1 MIRGF
6 PSFLSSWL
14 SKMPRQSQPS
24 STIRRHRLYEFI
36 ESAGEVMVKKC
47 SSCDKHGRVCKVHVR
62 SGKCSE
68 CLRRGQRC
76 DVKVTQS
83 EFKRLAE
90 EKNKL
95 RRRIQEARDEQ
106 EAAMKIHE
114 KALEDLKI
122 ARAREE
128 RLRQQMDLVDRR
140 AEEAI
145 AVEERSIEEQ
155 EAAEAAELFPNETVD
170 GGLSLNLS
178 PGTWSALEGYGDE
191 FWEYPSLLPAGS

>member
-1 MIRGF
+1 
-6 PSFLSSWL
+6 
-14 SKMPRQSQPS
+14 
-24 STIRRHRLYEFI
+24 
-36 ESAGEVMVKKC
+36 
-47 SSCDKHGRVCKVHVR
+47 
-62 SGKCSE
+62 
-68 CLRRGQRC
+68 
-76 DVKVTQS
+76 VKVTQS

-106 EAAMKIHE
+106 EAAMRIHE

-155 EAAEAAELFPNETVD
+155 EAAEAAELVLNDAPAK
-170 GGLSLNLS
+170 GLSLNLS

-191 FWEYPSLLPAGS
+191 FWEVPGLLSAGS

>member
-1 MIRGF
+1 
-6 PSFLSSWL
+6 
-14 SKMPRQSQPS
+14 
-24 STIRRHRLYEFI
+24 
-36 ESAGEVMVKKC
+36 MVKKC
-47 SSCDKHGRVCKVHVR
+47 SSCDKHSRVCKVHIR

-90 EKNKL
+90 EKDKL
-95 RRRIQEARDEQ
+95 RKRIQEARDEQ
-106 EAAMKIHE
+106 EAAMKVHE

-155 EAAEAAELFPNETVD
+155 EAAERMELLPNDVVTE
-170 GGLSLNLS
+170 GLSLNLS
-178 PGTWSALEGYGDE
+178 LGTWSALEGYGDE
-191 FWEYPSLLPAGS
+191 FWEFPNMLPAGG

>member
-1 MIRGF
+1 
-6 PSFLSSWL
+6 
-14 SKMPRQSQPS
+14 
-24 STIRRHRLYEFI
+24 
-36 ESAGEVMVKKC
+36 MVKKC
-47 SSCDKHGRVCKVHVR
+47 SSCDKHSRVCKVHVR

-95 RRRIQEARDEQ
+95 RRKIQEARDEQ
-106 EAAMKIHE
+106 EAAMRVHE

-155 EAAEAAELFPNETVD
+155 EAAEAAEFLPND
-170 GGLSLNLS
+170 GVAEGLSLNLS

-191 FWEYPSLLPAGS
+191 YWELPNPLSTGT

>member
-1 MIRGF
+1 
-6 PSFLSSWL
+6 
-14 SKMPRQSQPS
+14 MPNPQRPS
-24 STIRRHRLYEFI
+24 STIRRRRLYDFV

-47 SSCDKHGRVCKVHVR
+47 SSCERHGRVCKVHIR

-90 EKNKL
+90 EKVRL
-95 RRRIQEARDEQ
+95 REKIQESRAAQ
-106 EAAMKIHE
+106 EEAMRIHE
-114 KALEDLKI
+114 KALEDLKV

-128 RLRQQMDLVDRR
+128 RLRQQMDLIDRR

-145 AVEERSIEEQ
+145 SVEERSIEEQ
-155 EAAEAAELFPNETVD
+155 EAAEASSLLPEVETV
-170 GGLSLNLS
+170 GLSLSLS
-178 PGTWSALEGYGDE
+178 PSTWGALEGFGDD
-191 FWEYPSLLPAGS
+191 FWEIPELLPAG

>member
-1 MIRGF
+1 
-6 PSFLSSWL
+6 
-14 SKMPRQSQPS
+14 MPKQTQPS

-47 SSCDKHGRVCKVHVR
+47 STCDKHGRICKVHVR

-76 DVKVTQS
+76 DVRVTQS
-83 EFKRLAE
+83 EFKRLAV

-95 RRRIQEARDEQ
+95 REGIQKARDEQ

-145 AVEERSIEEQ
+145 AVEERGIAEQ
-155 EAAEAAELFPNETVD
+155 EAAEAVLPEVATD
-170 GGLSLNLS
+170 GMSLNLS
-178 PGTWSALEGYGDE
+178 PSTWSALEGFPDE
-191 FWEYPSLLPAGS
+191 FWDTPELLPMGS

>member
-1 MIRGF
+1 M
-6 PSFLSSWL
+6 
-14 SKMPRQSQPS
+14 
-24 STIRRHRLYEFI
+24 
-36 ESAGEVMVKKC
+36 
-47 SSCDKHGRVCKVHVR
+47 
-62 SGKCSE
+62 
-68 CLRRGQRC
+68 
-76 DVKVTQS
+76 KVTQS

-155 EAAEAAELFPNETVD
+155 EAAEAAENSELLPGNIATE
-170 GGLSLNLS
+170 GLSLNLS

-191 FWEYPSLLPAGS
+191 FWEFPSLLPAGG

>member
-1 MIRGF
+1 
-6 PSFLSSWL
+6 
-14 SKMPRQSQPS
+14 
-24 STIRRHRLYEFI
+24 
-36 ESAGEVMVKKC
+36 MVKKC
-47 SSCDKHGRVCKVHVR
+47 SSCDKHSRVCKVHIR

-90 EKNKL
+90 EKDKL
-95 RRRIQEARDEQ
+95 RKRIQEARDEQ
-106 EAAMKIHE
+106 EAAIKVHE

-155 EAAEAAELFPNETVD
+155 EAAERIELLPNDVITE
-170 GGLSLNLS
+170 GLSLNIS
-178 PGTWSALEGYGDE
+178 PGT
-191 FWEYPSLLPAGS
+191 

>member
-1 MIRGF
+1 
-6 PSFLSSWL
+6 
-14 SKMPRQSQPS
+14 MPRQSQPS

-36 ESAGEVMVKKC
+36 ESAGDIMVKKC
-47 SSCDKHGRVCKVHVR
+47 SSCDKHSRVCKVHVR

-68 CLRRGQRC
+68 CLRRGQKC

-106 EAAMKIHE
+106 EAAMRVHE

-145 AVEERSIEEQ
+145 AIEERSIEEQ
-155 EAAEAAELFPNETVD
+155 EAAEAAVSSELLPNDIVTE
-170 GGLSLNLS
+170 GLSLNLS

-191 FWEYPSLLPAGS
+191 FWEFPSLLPAGS

>member
-1 MIRGF
+1 
-6 PSFLSSWL
+6 
-14 SKMPRQSQPS
+14 
-24 STIRRHRLYEFI
+24 
-36 ESAGEVMVKKC
+36 
-47 SSCDKHGRVCKVHVR
+47 
-62 SGKCSE
+62 
-68 CLRRGQRC
+68 
-76 DVKVTQS
+76 VKVTQS

-106 EAAMKIHE
+106 EAAMRIHE

-155 EAAEAAELFPNETVD
+155 EAAEAAELVLNDAPAE
-170 GGLSLNLS
+170 GLSLNLS

-191 FWEYPSLLPAGS
+191 FWEVPGLLSAGS

>member
-1 MIRGF
+1 
-6 PSFLSSWL
+6 
-14 SKMPRQSQPS
+14 
-24 STIRRHRLYEFI
+24 
-36 ESAGEVMVKKC
+36 MVKKC
-47 SSCDKHGRVCKVHVR
+47 STCDKHGRVCKVHVR

-95 RRRIQEARDEQ
+95 RKRIQEARDEQ
-106 EAAMKIHE
+106 EAAMRIHE
-114 KALEDLKI
+114 KALEDLKV

-155 EAAEAAELFPNETVD
+155 EAAEAAEGSELLPSDITTE
-170 GGLSLNLS
+170 GLALNLS
-178 PGTWSALEGYGDE
+178 PGT
-191 FWEYPSLLPAGS
+191 

>member
-1 MIRGF
+1 
-6 PSFLSSWL
+6 
-14 SKMPRQSQPS
+14 
-24 STIRRHRLYEFI
+24 
-36 ESAGEVMVKKC
+36 MVKKC

>member
-6 PSFLSSWL
+6 PIFLSSWL
-14 SKMPRQSQPS
+14 STMPKHQRPS

-47 SSCDKHGRVCKVHVR
+47 STCEKHGRICKVHVR

-90 EKNKL
+90 EKDRL
-95 RRRIQEARDEQ
+95 RKRIQESRDEQ

-128 RLRQQMDLVDRR
+128 RLRQQIDLIDRR

-155 EAAEAAELFPNETVD
+155 EAEEAVELLPEVQTE
-170 GGLSLNLS
+170 GLALNLS
-178 PGTWSALEGYGDE
+178 PTTWGALEGFSDE
-191 FWEYPSLLPAGS
+191 YWELPELLPAS